1 MAIEEYQKQFGYSI
15 FIETGTYLG
24 DMVEA
29 QKNNFQRIISIEL
42 DQHLYQRAKRKF
54 AEDEHITIYQG
65 DSSRVL
71 PQIMSA
77 VKEPAIFWLDGH
89 YSAGITAKG
98 DKETPIYGELEAI
111 FNDSSLPH
119 VLLIDDARL
128 FTGEGDYPNIE
139 YLSDFIKKRA
149 QSYEILVK
157 DDIIRSLP
165 PIR

>member
-1 MAIEEYQKQFGYSI
+1 MAIEEYQKRFGYSI

-42 DQHLYQRAKRKF
+42 DQHLYQRVKRKF
-54 AEDEHITIYQG
+54 AEDKHITIYQG

-128 FTGEGDYPNIE
+128 FTGEGDYPKIE

-165 PIR
+165 PLR